1 MRACPRACPAKRF
14 GYAVLCPTKC
24 FGHELVGP
32 HGDRLKVRVTA
43 PPVYGKA
50 NEHLIRFLAKRF
62 AVAKSQL
69 TLLSGESGRD
79 KRISITNPTQLPPFI
94 VPPLPHKQPL

>member
-1 MRACPRACPAKRF
+1 MSFYEWRQQTLILNIHIQPRASRD
-14 GYAVLCPTKC
+14 
-24 FGHELVGP
+24 ELVGP
-32 HGDRLKVRVTA
+32 HGDRLKVRITA
-43 PPVYGKA
+43 PPVDGKA
-50 NEHLIRFLAKRF
+50 NEHLIRFLAKCF
-62 AVAKSQL
+62 AVAKSQV